1 VGGRAEM
8 TADPSDEAIHQ
19 LHLRYRLAAS
29 VSDAYFEAGFTVITQ
44 DVILGE
50 HLTEMAAW
58 IRSRPLL
65 VVMLAPR
72 ADIIAA
78 REAARDKTA
87 YGQWAIN
94 QLDDILRQHT
104 PRIGLWL
111 DTSGQTPAETVDEI
125 LARGWN
131 EARIPPR

>member
-1 VGGRAEM
+1 
-8 TADPSDEAIHQ
+8 
-19 LHLRYRLAAS
+19 
-29 VSDAYFEAGFTVITQ
+29 
-44 DVILGE
+44 
-50 HLTEMAAW
+50 
-58 IRSRPLL
+58 
-65 VVMLAPR
+65 MLAPR

-111 DTSGQTPAETVDEI
+111 DTSDQTPAETVDEI